1 MMRVT
6 SCSAS
11 HTSCMNVLGGFG
23 GIVLDPNTSRLHQS
37 GISIIIN
44 VGPIS
49 DEYCYW
55 VNRPVLEVAAVAG
68 EARADAG
75 VELAGD
81 LRAAAEPLDLLHALQ
96 PAVLHQLPQLLE
108 GHPVPAAPNQSEISI
123 QLARDQSAISISW
136 KRTFHSVTLA
146 RKFSC
151 SHKWPGV

>member
-1 MMRVT
+1 MRVT

-44 VGPIS
+44 VGPIR
-49 DEYCYW
+49 DGYCYW
-55 VNRPVLEVAAVAG
+55 VNRPVLEVAAVSG
-68 EARADAG
+68 EPRADAG

-108 GHPVPAAPNQSEISI
+108 RHPVPA
-123 QLARDQSAISISW
+123 
-136 KRTFHSVTLA
+136 TLDCDLGPEYF
-146 RKFSC
+146 KEGTTINSNYCQEFM
-151 SHKWPGV
+151 V